1 MRARRHLAREIK
13 RLRKERRQTQAAMA
27 EALDIEVRHLQYL
40 EAGELAPGFDLLV
53 DLAGHFG
60 VRVGDL
66 LSPD

>member
-1 MRARRHLAREIK
+1 
-13 RLRKERRQTQAAMA
+13 MA

-53 DLAGHFG
+53 DLAAHFG

-66 LSPD
+66 LSPE